1 MYDIQNPLSK
11 LDYRQNP
18 QLMPAPKPL
27 PSTKIHN
34 HLHSAP
40 VSKASPSLASAVPGP
55 ASAWCCERSH
65 FSLVP
70 TSAGMQRTAEVASLH
85 NVVSRVSVQSV
96 CCFLCSVRPEAG
108 TVADIRY
115 GGARASSGSLS
126 RAIHVRD
133 TPYRQTGFVI
143 TSRRAITNIGVLAL
157 RLAGL
162 MLLRSVLSG

>member
-27 PSTKIHN
+27 PSAKIHN

-40 VSKASPSLASAVPGP
+40 VSKSVPLSRLCGAWHGLCNLLRALA
-55 ASAWCCERSH
+55 

-143 TSRRAITNIGVLAL
+143 TSRRAIANIGVLAL